1 MTSSATYSSFGEAV
15 EALRAVMGALRTP
28 VTGCP
33 WDLEQTFETI
43 APYTIE
49 EAYEVADAIARDDM
63 QELREELGDL
73 LLQVVYHSRIAEE
86 AGHFSAQD
94 VASDITAKMVRR
106 HPHVFGDL
114 KLDAAGGER
123 KLWEDLKASERQAKG
138 LPDKPK
144 GTLDG
149 VALALPAL
157 QRAEKLQSRAA
168 RVGFDWPDVSGAL
181 AKVHEE
187 LAEVTEQ
194 IGGANTQALAEE
206 IGDLLFAVVNV
217 ARKCG
222 VDSEAAL
229 RSGNAKFIRRFQAM
243 EALAATR
250 GEVFAKLDLAS
261 QDALWN
267 EVKKQKIAC

>member
-1 MTSSATYSSFGEAV
+1 MTDTRDNEYSSLGAAV
-15 EALRAVMGALRTP
+15 EALRDVMAALRTP

-33 WDLEQTFETI
+33 WDLEQSFETI

-49 EAYEVADAIARDDM
+49 EAYEVADAIARGDM
-63 QELREELGDL
+63 GELREELGDL

-86 AGHFSAQD
+86 AGHFTAQD
-94 VASDITAKMVRR
+94 VAADITAKMMRR

-114 KLDAAGGER
+114 KLDAVGGER
-123 KLWEDLKASERQAKG
+123 KLWEDLKAQERKAKG

-144 GTLDG
+144 GALDG

-168 RVGFDWPDVSGAL
+168 RVGFDWPDVSGAM

-194 IGGANTQALAEE
+194 IGTRNNEALAEE

-229 RSGNAKFIRRFQAM
+229 RSGNAKFMRRFQAM
-243 EALAATR
+243 EALATAR
-250 GEVFAKLDLAS
+250 GQPFAALDLAA

-267 EVKKQKIAC
+267 EVKRKP

>member
-1 MTSSATYSSFGEAV
+1 MNETSAALYKSFGAAI
-15 EALRAVMGALRTP
+15 EALRDVMAALRTP
-28 VTGCP
+28 LSGCP

-49 EAYEVADAIARDDM
+49 EAYEVADAIARNDISD
-63 QELREELGDL
+63 LREELGDL
-73 LLQVVYHSRIAEE
+73 LFQVIFHSRIAEE
-86 AGHFSAQD
+86 AGHFSVQD
-94 VASDITAKMVRR
+94 VTADITAKMLRR
-106 HPHVFGDL
+106 HPHVFGTV
-114 KLDAAGGER
+114 KLGEVGGER
-123 KLWEDLKASERQAKG
+123 KLWEDLKAEERAAKSQSE
-138 LPDKPK
+138 KPK
-144 GTLDG
+144 GVLDG

-187 LAEVTEQ
+187 ITEILEQ
-194 IGGANTQALAEE
+194 INIGDQQALAEE

-222 VDSEAAL
+222 IDSEAAL
-229 RSGNAKFIRRFQAM
+229 RAGNAKFIRRFQAM
-243 EALAATR
+243 DVLATSR
-250 GEVFAKLDLAS
+250 GQIFAELDLTA

-267 EVKKQKIAC
+267 DVKK